1 MKPTDLRRAFAQAC
15 LDLAAKRGW
24 KGVSLF
30 DIAEQAGVPLGAL
43 YPLTPADAFDAVD
56 EHFDRAAAESAE
68 RPNPSTLARDRVFEA
83 AMARFEAME
92 KSRAGVLALD
102 AALERDPLAQGS
114 AYARATRSARWV
126 LALAG
131 EGAEGIANA
140 ARVQAL
146 AIALTQARAAWRND
160 EDGDFARTMSSLDKS
175 LRRAESFFEQV
186 GRVADAFKQAGAGQK
201 PDFGFGRTKPED
213 AGSPEDRRA
222 G

>member
-1 MKPTDLRRAFAQAC
+1 MNRPDPRRIFAQAC
-15 LDLAAKRGW
+15 LDLAASGGW
-24 KGVSLF
+24 RGVSLF
-30 DIAEQAGVPLGAL
+30 DIAEKAGVPVADL

-56 EHFDRAAAESAE
+56 DHFDRAAAAE
-68 RPNPSTLARDRVFEA
+68 ATRPDASSLARDRVFEA

-92 KSRAGVLALD
+92 RSRAGVLALD
-102 AALERDPLAQGS
+102 AALERDPLSQGA
-114 AYARATRSARWV
+114 AYARATRSARWI

-160 EDGDFARTMSSLDKS
+160 EDGDFAKTMSSLDKS
-175 LRRAESFFEQV
+175 LRRAESFFDQV
-186 GRVADAFKQAGAGQK
+186 GRVADAIKQAGSGQK
-201 PDFGFGRTKPED
+201 PDFGFRRAKPEGS
-213 AGSPEDRRA
+213 GSPGDRQA